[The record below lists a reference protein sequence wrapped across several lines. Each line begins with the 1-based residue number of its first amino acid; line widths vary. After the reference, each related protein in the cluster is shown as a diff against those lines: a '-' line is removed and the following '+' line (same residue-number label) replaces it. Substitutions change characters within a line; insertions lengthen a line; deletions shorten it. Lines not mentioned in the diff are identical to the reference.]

1 LPSSCREAIIYFTG
15 RQLRVNVSVTSIWQD
30 SQAGAA
36 TFGRYQREEG
46 EIMGMRKTARKT
58 AVVALLAMAWAG
70 APVNPAVSFA
80 QPAPGAMA
88 PGAAATEAMASSLSA
103 ADKEALMKK
112 LQDAKQHDKIARA
125 GWSQEPL
132 TQATYDK
139 KIDEIKD
146 LIAKLKKGEDFP
158 LSAADKAMAS
168 PKSAP
173 Y

>member
-1 LPSSCREAIIYFTG
+1 
-15 RQLRVNVSVTSIWQD
+15 
-30 SQAGAA
+30 
-36 TFGRYQREEG
+36 
-46 EIMGMRKTARKT
+46 MGMRKTAI
-58 AVVALLAMAWAG
+58 VALVAMAWVG
-70 APVNPAVSFA
+70 APLQQGVSFA
-80 QPAPGAMA
+80 QPAPGAM
-88 PGAAATEAMASSLSA
+88 PTEKMASSLSPA
-103 ADKEALMKK
+103 EKQELMKK
-112 LQDAKQHDKIARA
+112 LAEAKKHDKIARA

-146 LIAKLKKGEDFP
+146 LMAKLKNGEDFP

>member
-1 LPSSCREAIIYFTG
+1 
-15 RQLRVNVSVTSIWQD
+15 
-30 SQAGAA
+30 
-36 TFGRYQREEG
+36 
-46 EIMGMRKTARKT
+46 MGMRKTAI
-58 AVVALLAMAWAG
+58 VALLALAG
-70 APVNPAVSFA
+70 MSAPLRQGVSFA

-88 PGAAATEAMASSLSA
+88 TEAMASSLSP
-103 ADKEALMKK
+103 ADKDALMKK
-112 LQDAKQHDKIARA
+112 LEEARKHDKIARA

-146 LIAKLKKGEDFP
+146 LMIKLTKGEDFP

>member
-1 LPSSCREAIIYFTG
+1 
-15 RQLRVNVSVTSIWQD
+15 
-30 SQAGAA
+30 
-36 TFGRYQREEG
+36 
-46 EIMGMRKTARKT
+46 MGMRKTAI
-58 AVVALLAMAWAG
+58 VALIAIAG
-70 APVNPAVSFA
+70 ATAPLQNGVSFA
-80 QPAPGAMA
+80 QGAPAAM
-88 PGAAATEAMASSLSA
+88 ATEAMASSLSA
-103 ADKEALMKK
+103 ADKDALMKK
-112 LQDAKQHDKIARA
+112 LAAAKKHDKIARA

-146 LIAKLKKGEDFP
+146 LMAKLKSGEDFP

>member
-1 LPSSCREAIIYFTG
+1 
-15 RQLRVNVSVTSIWQD
+15 
-30 SQAGAA
+30 
-36 TFGRYQREEG
+36 
-46 EIMGMRKTARKT
+46 MGMRKTAI
-58 AVVALLAMAWAG
+58 VALLAIAG
-70 APVNPAVSFA
+70 MSTPLQQGVSFA
-80 QPAPGAMA
+80 QGAPA
-88 PGAAATEAMASSLSA
+88 AAATEAMASSLSP
-103 ADKEALMKK
+103 ADKDALLKK
-112 LQDAKQHDKIARA
+112 LAAAKKHDKIARA

-146 LIAKLKKGEDFP
+146 LEAKLKKGEDFP

>member
-1 LPSSCREAIIYFTG
+1 
-15 RQLRVNVSVTSIWQD
+15 
-30 SQAGAA
+30 
-36 TFGRYQREEG
+36 
-46 EIMGMRKTARKT
+46 MRKTAI
-58 AVVALLAMAWAG
+58 VALLAIAG
-70 APVNPAVSFA
+70 MSAPFQQGVSFA
-80 QPAPGAMA
+80 QGAPAA
-88 PGAAATEAMASSLSA
+88 PAAAATEAMASSLSA
-103 ADKEALMKK
+103 ADKDALMKK
-112 LQDAKQHDKIARA
+112 LAAAKKHDKIARA

-146 LIAKLKKGEDFP
+146 LMAKLKSGEDFP